1 LHISEHFVIVY
12 LIFQNYV
19 VFIELGHHDKAY
31 DNAELLMKRIL
42 EDERLLDSLGKLS
55 IPVDDFADFVRALS
69 RPRR

>member
-1 LHISEHFVIVY
+1 
-12 LIFQNYV
+12 V